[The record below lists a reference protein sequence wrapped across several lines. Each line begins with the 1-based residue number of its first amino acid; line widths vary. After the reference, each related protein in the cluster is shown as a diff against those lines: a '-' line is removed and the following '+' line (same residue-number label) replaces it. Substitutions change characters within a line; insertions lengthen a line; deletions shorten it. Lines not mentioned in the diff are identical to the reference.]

1 MVDHHASFTP
11 RMMSLKT
18 LALGPKS
25 IWPFDINV
33 VSEILVSGEA
43 IVEEGKIKILEA
55 THRSTL
61 ETNQALFFF
70 NKLKITSINKCNNII
85 LTN

>member
-25 IWPFDINV
+25 IWPFDINAIF
-33 VSEILVSGEA
+33 EIQVSGEA
-43 IVEEGKIKILEA
+43 IAEEGKIQISEA
-55 THRSTL
+55 TCRASK
-61 ETNQALFFF
+61 QI
-70 NKLKITSINKCNNII
+70 KLYLSLIS
-85 LTN
+85 

>member
-25 IWPFDINV
+25 IWPFDINAIL
-33 VSEILVSGEA
+33 EIQVSGEA
-43 IVEEGKIKILEA
+43 IAEEGKIQISEA
-55 THRSTL
+55 TCRASK
-61 ETNQALFFF
+61 QI
-70 NKLKITSINKCNNII
+70 KLYFPLIS
-85 LTN
+85 